1 MKKFRLFFVAVLI
14 LVLLAGCSVDVR
26 GYEEPQVRSQCE
38 TILGALLTGNY
49 EAAYEP
55 FRNSCAESDF
65 TPAYDQLRQY
75 LAGTEDYELTLLSA
89 RISTKKAGGETIKVS
104 SAVYEMDHA
113 GKKTVLNISLQENVG
128 VVTFML
134 TPYEDTD
141 YSSTGTL
148 GRMKG
153 ASLVQWL
160 FLLLN
165 VVSLAVA
172 AYAIVDCVR
181 RKVEKKVLW
190 ILVLLFGFFTVGVTI
205 SDSMFRMNFNLSWIT
220 AYSALI
226 RYGSGTMVA
235 RLMLPV
241 GAIAYFLSNRTKP
254 GETPS
259 REVEE
264 PAETEQT
271 DNAE

>member
-1 MKKFRLFFVAVLI
+1 
-14 LVLLAGCSVDVR
+14 
-26 GYEEPQVRSQCE
+26 
-38 TILGALLTGNY
+38 
-49 EAAYEP
+49 
-55 FRNSCAESDF
+55 
-65 TPAYDQLRQY
+65 
-75 LAGTEDYELTLLSA
+75 
-89 RISTKKAGGETIKVS
+89 
-104 SAVYEMDHA
+104 MDPA
-113 GKKTVLNISLQENVG
+113 GKKTVLNISLQEGVG

-153 ASLVQWL
+153 ASPVQWL

-172 AYAIVDCVR
+172 AYAIVDCAR

-205 SDSMFRMNFNLSWIT
+205 SDSMFRTNFNLSWIT

-241 GAIAYFLSNRTKP
+241 GAIAYFFSNRTKS
-254 GETPS
+254 GETPP
-259 REVEE
+259 REIEE